1 MHQFR
6 FEQRQI
12 HVRRAFWRAP
22 FARETI
28 AQCGVQFR
36 RTQRIVSANAQFQRG
51 PDYVGAAASGHDFL
65 VGGHKCWTH
74 DASFFKATAA
84 AVALFQVADERT
96 VFKCEGEHGL
106 EWKFQRSREV
116 FAQMIVDSGGKP
128 SCSAVRLGPQ
138 RRKSF
143 PD

>member
-12 HVRRAFWRAP
+12 HVRRAFGRAP

-51 PDYVGAAASGHDFL
+51 ADDVGAAARGHDFF

-74 DASFFKATAA
+74 DAGLFKATAA
-84 AVALFQVADERT
+84 AVALFQVADERMI
-96 VFKCEGEHGL
+96 FEREGEHGV
-106 EWKFQRSREV
+106 EWELQRSCEV
-116 FAQMIVDSGGKP
+116 FAQMIVDSVFDDRP
-128 SCSAVRLGPQ
+128 ARTQ